1 MARKTVKKKSCASKR
16 AYKSS
21 GRCVPK
27 AKKARTKKRG
37 CWARTREDASKKMRT
52 YGKQRK
58 ALRTARAVRKAKRG
72 DFTFVKDHPIPQLFG
87 LGRRRRRHGRR

>member
-1 MARKTVKKKSCASKR
+1 MARKTVRKKSCASKR

-27 AKKARTKKRG
+27 AKKASTKSRG
-37 CWARTREDASKKMRT
+37 CWARTREQAQSKMRT
-52 YGKQRK
+52 YGKRRK
-58 ALRTARAVRKAKRG
+58 ALRTASAVRKAKRG
-72 DFTFVKDHPIPQLFG
+72 DFTFVKTHPMPQLFG